1 VSAETTFDATQDTLE
16 SLLREV
22 GQGKIQLP
30 DFQRG
35 WVWDDEHICS
45 VITSVSRSFPIGAV
59 MTLVTGGEV
68 TFKPRPVEGVEFAGA
83 RPAPERLVLDGQQR
97 LTSLYQALNL
107 RRAIRTRDDRQRE
120 TDRWYYVDMLKALG
134 TPEEREQAVFS
145 VPTDKQVK
153 RDFGRVILL
162 DLSSPEKE
170 YAAQTFPLNLTFTY
184 DDWFEGFRDHWE
196 ADKVVRKRLDR
207 FRQEF
212 IDVFKSYSLPVIQLR
227 KNASKEAV
235 CRVFEKVNS
244 GGVALTAFE
253 LATATYA
260 ADGYNLRE
268 DWFGSGTG
276 KQRLKGRAERLAEAG
291 PVLRAVENTDFLQ
304 AVALLCTAA
313 RRAEARDAAASGRDL
328 PAISCTRQTILT
340 LPLEGYRAHA
350 DRAEEGF
357 RRARQFLWREKVFG
371 SYDLPYRTQS
381 VPLATTLVSLG
392 ERWKDDAVRRKVRQW
407 YWCGVFGELYGSA
420 IESRFARD
428 LPEVVAWALEDGS
441 TPQTVLDCNLSAER
455 LRTLRS
461 RLSAAYKGLH
471 ALVMQ
476 RGGARDWRTGAGVD
490 EQTYFDEAI
499 DIHHIFP
506 RAWCDK
512 RGIDPGIYNSIVN
525 KTALSSGTNRS
536 LQGDAPSVY
545 FRRLQQQQHM
555 PPERVDSYVATHFIE
570 PGLLRADDFA
580 GMMEDRARRLA
591 EVIEEATG
599 RQVSGKESPWLNE
612 GNGSAR
618 TSEQEDVLE

>member
-1 VSAETTFDATQDTLE
+1 MSAGTTFDATQDTLE
-16 SLLREV
+16 SLLREI

-35 WVWDDEHICS
+35 WVWDDEHISS
-45 VITSVSRSFPIGAV
+45 VITSVSRSFPIGAI

-68 TFKPRPVEGVEFAGA
+68 KFKPRSVEGVEFAGT
-83 RPAPERLVLDGQQR
+83 PPEPERLVLDGQQR

-120 TDRWYYVDMLKALG
+120 TDRWYYVNIPKALG

-145 VPTDKQVK
+145 IPADKQIK
-153 RDFGRVILL
+153 RDFGRIIVL
-162 DLSSPEKE
+162 DLSTPERE
-170 YAAQTFPLNLTFTY
+170 YTEQMFPLNLTFTY
-184 DDWFEGFRDHWE
+184 DDWFEGFREYWDE
-196 ADKVVRKRLDR
+196 DKSVRKQLNR

-212 IDVFKSYSLPVIQLR
+212 IDIFRSYSLPVIQLR

-253 LATATYA
+253 LVTATYA
-260 ADGYNLRE
+260 AEGYNLRE
-268 DWFGSGTG
+268 DWFGVRKGSE
-276 KQRLKGRAERLAEAG
+276 RVKGRADRLVEAG
-291 PVLRAVENTDFLQ
+291 PVLGAVENTDFLQ
-304 AVALLCTAA
+304 AVALLHTAA
-313 RRAEARDAAASGRDL
+313 QRAEAKDALVSGREL

-340 LPLEGYRAHA
+340 LPLKGYLAQA

-357 RRARQFLWREKVFG
+357 NRARQFLWRERVFG
-371 SYDLPYRTQS
+371 PYDLPYRTQL
-381 VPLATTLVSLG
+381 VPLAAILASLG
-392 ERWKDDAVRRKVRQW
+392 ERWKDNAARQKVRQW

-428 LPEVVAWALEDGS
+428 LPDVVAWALESGPM
-441 TPQTVLDCNLSAER
+441 PQTVQDCNLAADR
-455 LRTLRS
+455 LRRLRS
-461 RLSAAYKGLH
+461 RQSAAYKGLH

-476 RGGARDWRTGAGVD
+476 RGGAQDWRTGAGVD

-512 RGIDPGIYNSIVN
+512 RGIDPGFYNSIAN

-536 LQGDAPSVY
+536 LQGDAPSAY
-545 FRRLQQQQHM
+545 LKRLQDRQHIS
-555 PPERVDSYVATHFIE
+555 PENLDGFVRTHFID
-570 PGLLRADDFA
+570 PGLLRTDDFA
-580 GMMEDRARRLA
+580 ETMRDRARRLA
-591 EVIEEATG
+591 EVVEEATG
-599 RQVSGKESPWLNE
+599 RSVAGKDSFWMLE
-612 GNGSAR
+612 GADPASTG
-618 TSEQEDVLE
+618 EQGNASD